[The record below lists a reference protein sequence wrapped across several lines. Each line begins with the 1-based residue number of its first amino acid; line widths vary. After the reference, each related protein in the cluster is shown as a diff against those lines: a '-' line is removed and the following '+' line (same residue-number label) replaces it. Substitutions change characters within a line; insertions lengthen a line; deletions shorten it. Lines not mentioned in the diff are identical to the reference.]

1 MQQTRRALW
10 VGLLA
15 GIPSLSFSQTILGD
29 RAIAE
34 ESKRTQAISKHRS
47 QWNSPKLKK
56 VKVKHTPEYEFYK
69 RVEKVAREKQRM
81 LRKMAAPQY
90 SNPLY
95 FGHKRPPKKH
105 IASRMR
111 YCKECGIRH

>member
-1 MQQTRRALW
+1 MQTMRRILW
-10 VGLLA
+10 AGLLA
-15 GIPSLSFSQTILGD
+15 GIPAFSFSQTILGD
-29 RAIAE
+29 RNISAE
-34 ESKRTQAISKHRS
+34 TKRVETRHHRS
-47 QWNSPKLKK
+47 QWRSPQLKK
-56 VKVKHTPEYEFYK
+56 MKVKHTPEYEFYK

-81 LRKMAAPQY
+81 LKKMAAPQY